1 MPDPVT
7 IDVFNESID
16 EVLRSAK
23 AEVIVTQA
31 PPQYVGLAD
40 RIGRAFDEQLQEPL
54 STIALA
60 TSVLEPQL
68 RIPQARKIK
77 SISDAAQRMARMLQD
92 LRDYSMTF
100 AIGGPRLAR
109 RAVDLN
115 VVTARILES
124 LQPEFPAQSVEV
136 TASGDVTG
144 EWDADRLATLV
155 TKLIVNAF
163 EHGHPSGSVVRI
175 GLRGTSDRVVFDIW
189 NAGYA
194 PRSIERMFEPFA
206 RATKHHA
213 RASSGL
219 GLGLF
224 LAREIARA
232 HGGVL
237 EGETSPHDGTTF
249 RLTLPRR

>member
-1 MPDPVT
+1 MT

-23 AEVIVTQA
+23 AEVIVAQS

-54 STIALA
+54 AAIALA

-68 RIPQARKIK
+68 RIPQARKVK

-115 VVTARILES
+115 VVTARVLEA
-124 LQPEFPAQSVEV
+124 LQVTFPTQPVEI
-136 TASGDVTG
+136 TGAGDATG
-144 EWDADRLATLV
+144 EWDADRIATLV
-155 TKLIVNAF
+155 TKLVVNAF
-163 EHGHPSGSVVRI
+163 EHGHPAGSPVRI
-175 GLRGTSDRVVFDIW
+175 ALHGMSDRVVLEVW

-194 PRSIERMFEPFA
+194 PRSIERLFEPFA
-206 RATKHHA
+206 RAAKHHA

-237 EGETSPHDGTTF
+237 DGHTSPHDGTTF